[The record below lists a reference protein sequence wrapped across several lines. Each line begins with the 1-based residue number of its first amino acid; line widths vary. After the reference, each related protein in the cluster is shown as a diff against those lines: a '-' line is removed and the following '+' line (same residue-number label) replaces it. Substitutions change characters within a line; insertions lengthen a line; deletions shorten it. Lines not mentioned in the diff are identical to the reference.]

1 MSVDIAELLRLEAEL
16 ENSCE
21 DCQNPY
27 GRDAKLNLLKFLQI
41 KAVLQFEEAYDQ
53 LYYELNKHGGL
64 ECLREIAPARLK
76 DLLQPKILELQDC
89 NEDVRFAAQL
99 EFYLAGAELAKN
111 RLDDLVAGIAEH
123 TGECEVHCAEV
134 KSRASTQ
141 RKARKS
147 YGGDVR
153 KVADMARVSVIC
165 DNPEALKRAYSAIV
179 ESFQG
184 DVLRVANGFNSDWMP
199 SGYRDVKVNPVVDE
213 HLCEIQLHLREF
225 FTLKSGQ
232 HAVYEWAR
240 DLKVTTIMRAEN
252 LFEFLSREIT
262 EEMIGLA
269 QRNWHGTGRFLP
281 RLQLAAGQYDQ
292 AEKGFRQKLSEA
304 DNNKRGEED
313 NGSTESREASP
324 DV

>member
-1 MSVDIAELLRLEAEL
+1 MSIDIAELRHLEAEL

-21 DCQNPY
+21 KCQNPY
-27 GRDAKLNLLKFLQI
+27 DRDAKLNLLKFLQI
-41 KAVLQFEEAYDQ
+41 KAVLQFERAYDQ

-64 ECLREIAPARLK
+64 KCLREITPARPK
-76 DLLQPKILELQDC
+76 DLLQPKVLELQDC
-89 NEDVRFAAQL
+89 HEDVRFAAQL
-99 EFYLAGAELAKN
+99 EFYLADAKLAKN
-111 RLDDLVAGIAEH
+111 HLDELVADIAKG
-123 TGECEVHCAEV
+123 TGGCQVHCAEV

-165 DNPEALKRAYSAIV
+165 DTPEAFKRAYLAIV

-199 SGYRDVKVNPVVDE
+199 SGYRDVKVNPVVNE

-225 FTLKSGQ
+225 FTLKGDQ

-240 DLKVTTIMRAEN
+240 DLKVTTMLRAEN
-252 LFEFLSREIT
+252 LF
-262 EEMIGLA
+262 
-269 QRNWHGTGRFLP
+269 
-281 RLQLAAGQYDQ
+281 
-292 AEKGFRQKLSEA
+292 
-304 DNNKRGEED
+304 
-313 NGSTESREASP
+313 
-324 DV
+324 